1 MLWLP
6 QCNKVQFNL
15 LVSLATLPGFNPIW
29 FGTQSTCFFT
39 LQQAAGTDRAEQS
52 PGHPAWWAHTPSCAH
67 FLAHALKMTF
77 SHLQHFWLFVKISP
91 ESLQELK
98 HKGRCYGSEVPWC
111 GSLELVASS
120 PCGSPQ
126 SNTRSSLLEGDV
138 EDSPS
143 PKARCP
149 TPASSS
155 PFPNTTPALGAAG
168 AALLPTKQPPQAAL
182 ASTALS
188 PRPAFTGTK
197 ILKGTA
203 LQ

>member
-6 QCNKVQFNL
+6 PCNKVQFNL

-52 PGHPAWWAHTPSCAH
+52 AGHPAWCAHTHTPSCAH
-67 FLAHALKMTF
+67 FLAHALQVTF
-77 SHLQHFWLFVKISP
+77 SHLQYFWLFVKISP

-98 HKGRCYGSEVPWC
+98 HQGRCYSSEVPWC

-120 PCGSPQ
+120 PCGSPR
-126 SNTRSSLLEGDV
+126 SNTSSSVLEGDV

-143 PKARCP
+143 PKARLSN
-149 TPASSS
+149 SSLLFS
-155 PFPNTTPALGAAG
+155 IPNTTGSIRGCIVANQAATTG
-168 AALLPTKQPPQAAL
+168 SSGQHCTVPQACFY
-182 ASTALS
+182 
-188 PRPAFTGTK
+188 RN
-197 ILKGTA
+197 
-203 LQ
+203 